1 MWLILKKK
9 IIAHNEPISE
19 QISDLF
25 FDVKLL
31 LKHVRKDVATKVLF
45 S

>member
-1 MWLILKKK
+1 MWLIVKKK
-9 IIAHNEPISE
+9 IIAHNELFSE

-31 LKHVRKDVATKVLF
+31 LKHVRKVWP
-45 S
+45 